1 MRKITKNILVI
12 LGILTFLVACSSDT
26 PSDETDNSN
35 QTDKIQVVTS
45 IFPVYE
51 ITKEIAGD
59 YAEVSIMVGE
69 NEDAHHYEPSAQA
82 VAAVNEA
89 DVFIYSSN
97 AMEFWVD
104 QLLNV
109 VENEDLEIINLSE
122 GLDLEMDDVE
132 DHEHYHHHDEEDNNY
147 GHDHGGIDPHFW
159 LDPVL
164 VSNQLPLITEAFI
177 RANNEDA
184 EFYRQNE
191 ATFQEVLNEIH
202 ESYQEAFLDAENRD
216 FVVQHEA
223 FGHLANRYDLH
234 QVAVGGL
241 TTEVEPNP
249 TQLVG
254 VIEFVNSQKVP
265 VIYYQGGENSAIAET
280 VAKETDTDIAVLYDL
295 ENRPASLNVSGNMY
309 IEVMSQNLEQLKLS
323 IN

>member
-122 GLDLEMDDVE
+122 GLDLEIDDVE
-132 DHEHYHHHDEEDNNY
+132 NHEHYHHHDEEDSY
-147 GHDHGGIDPHFW
+147 EHDHGGIDPHFW

>member
-109 VENEDLEIINLSE
+109 VENDDLEIINLS
-122 GLDLEMDDVE
+122 
-132 DHEHYHHHDEEDNNY
+132 
-147 GHDHGGIDPHFW
+147 
-159 LDPVL
+159 
-164 VSNQLPLITEAFI
+164 
-177 RANNEDA
+177 
-184 EFYRQNE
+184 
-191 ATFQEVLNEIH
+191 
-202 ESYQEAFLDAENRD
+202 
-216 FVVQHEA
+216 
-223 FGHLANRYDLH
+223 
-234 QVAVGGL
+234 
-241 TTEVEPNP
+241 
-249 TQLVG
+249 
-254 VIEFVNSQKVP
+254 
-265 VIYYQGGENSAIAET
+265 
-280 VAKETDTDIAVLYDL
+280 
-295 ENRPASLNVSGNMY
+295 
-309 IEVMSQNLEQLKLS
+309 
-323 IN
+323 

>member
-132 DHEHYHHHDEEDNNY
+132 NHEHYHHHDEEEDSY